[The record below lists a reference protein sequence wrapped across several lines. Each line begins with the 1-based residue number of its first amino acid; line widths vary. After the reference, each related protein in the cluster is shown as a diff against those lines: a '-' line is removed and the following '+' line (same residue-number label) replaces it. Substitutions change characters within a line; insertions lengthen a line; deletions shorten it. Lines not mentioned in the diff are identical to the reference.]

1 MNARFIYIFHIK
13 LTILSEY
20 KRVQRIC
27 YFHQIWH
34 FKNECNIILNV
45 KIYLRIMKN
54 TKQSR
59 TILSIKKKQKQTN
72 KHYSRQRL
80 TFEKY
85 LSSVPSRLATLYSY
99 RRRHVQNE
107 NGGTAGIWKCWSNIS
122 CGAWQANSLISPA
135 RRPNDLSSANIK
147 WF

>member
-1 MNARFIYIFHIK
+1 MATFIKFKIF
-13 LTILSEY
+13 
-20 KRVQRIC
+20 
-27 YFHQIWH
+27 YFQNKITH
-34 FKNECNIILNV
+34 FKNGCNIILLNV

-59 TILSIKKKQKQTN
+59 TVLSIKKKN

-85 LSSVPSRLATLYSY
+85 LSNVPSRLATLYSY

-122 CGAWQANSLISPA
+122 CAAWQANSLISPA